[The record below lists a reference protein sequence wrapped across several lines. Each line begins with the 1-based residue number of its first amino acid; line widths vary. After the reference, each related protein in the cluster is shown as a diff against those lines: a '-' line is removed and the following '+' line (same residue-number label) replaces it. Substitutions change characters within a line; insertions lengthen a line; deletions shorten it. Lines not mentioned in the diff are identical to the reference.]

1 MPLVSFGK
9 KESILAKKMHEP
21 CAVELP
27 RMQFDL
33 EKVSNLQRTT
43 YDLQIE
49 YHWNREDDT
58 NVMGEKLS
66 RFRRRGLQNFEISK
80 KK

>member
-9 KESILAKKMHEP
+9 KKAFWPKSLKMHEP
-21 CAVELP
+21 YAVELP
-27 RMQFDL
+27 RMQFVS

-58 NVMGEKLS
+58 NMVDEKLS
-66 RFRRRGLQNFEISK
+66 QFR
-80 KK
+80 

>member
-9 KESILAKKMHEP
+9 KRAYSGKRCMNHNY
-21 CAVELP
+21 AVKLP
-27 RMQFDL
+27 RMQFDWK
-33 EKVSNLQRTT
+33 KVSNLQRTT

-58 NVMGEKLS
+58 NMMEEKLS
-66 RFRRRGLQNFEISK
+66 
-80 KK
+80 

>member
-9 KESILAKKMHEP
+9 KEHSGNKRCMNYMPWNYLGCNLIRKK
-21 CAVELP
+21 L
-27 RMQFDL
+27 
-33 EKVSNLQRTT
+33 SNLQRTA

-58 NVMGEKLS
+58 NMMEEKLS
-66 RFRRRGLQNFEISK
+66 RFC
-80 KK
+80 